1 MPEPRRVTVVN
12 NNPEFL
18 ELMADL
24 LHDATYP
31 ATVIDGDRDNA
42 LELIEASEPEI
53 LIVDLRLG
61 SEQMKG
67 LEILRW
73 IRKHPDLADVPA
85 VICTADTWAVDQ
97 LADELRELRRVTILL
112 KPFAV
117 EELYAALREATG
129 A

>member
-12 NNPEFL
+12 NDPDFL

-24 LHDATYP
+24 LRDANYP

-42 LELIEASEPEI
+42 LELIEASDPEI
-53 LIVDLRLG
+53 LILDLRLG
-61 SEQMKG
+61 SEQMNG

-73 IRKHPDLADVPA
+73 IRKHPDLADVPT

-97 LADELRELRRVTILL
+97 LADEFQSLRKVTVLV

-117 EELYAALREATG
+117 DELYRALREVATT
-129 A
+129 